1 MNIGNHITE
10 LRKNYKYS
18 QEELAELLSVSRQ
31 AVTKW
36 EANESVPE
44 LTKLIALADL
54 FDVSLDRLVGRKETD
69 YAELKARITEL
80 SGFSEEST

>member
-44 LTKLIALADL
+44 L
-54 FDVSLDRLVGRKETD
+54 
-69 YAELKARITEL
+69 
-80 SGFSEEST
+80 